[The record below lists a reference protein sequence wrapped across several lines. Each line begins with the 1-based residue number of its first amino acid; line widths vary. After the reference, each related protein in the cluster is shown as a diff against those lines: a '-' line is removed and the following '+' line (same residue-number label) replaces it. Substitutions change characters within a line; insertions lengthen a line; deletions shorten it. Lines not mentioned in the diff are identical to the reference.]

1 VSRNLN
7 EKQQLFMQVLFDEA
21 AGDVVAAKKMAGY
34 SDSTATRLVVEGL
47 KDEIFEATKTYMSR
61 LGPQAAV
68 AYGSALSDPTQLGV
82 KEKMVAAGQILD
94 RAGVVKTEKVA
105 VEATG
110 GLFILPPKQKS
121 CNNCDNDTC
130 TCE

>member
-1 VSRNLN
+1 MSKKLN

-21 AGDVVAAKKMAGY
+21 EGDVVQAKKLAGY
-34 SDSTATRLVVEGL
+34 SDGTATRVVVEGL

-61 LGPQAAV
+61 LGPKAAV
-68 AYGSALSDPTQLGV
+68 AYGSALLDPTQLGV

-105 VEATG
+105 VEASG
-110 GLFILPPKQKS
+110 GLFILPPKES
-121 CNNCDNDTC
+121 TDD
-130 TCE
+130 

>member
-1 VSRNLN
+1 VSKKLN

-21 AGDVVAAKKMAGY
+21 EGDVVQAKKLAGY
-34 SDSTATRLVVEGL
+34 SDGTATRVVIEGL

-61 LGPQAAV
+61 LGPKAAV
-68 AYGSALSDPTQLGV
+68 AYGSALMDPTQLGI

-105 VEATG
+105 VEASG
-110 GLFILPPKQKS
+110 GLFILPPKEGS
-121 CNNCDNDTC
+121 DA
-130 TCE
+130 

>member
-1 VSRNLN
+1 MSKKLN

-21 AGDVVAAKKMAGY
+21 QGDVVQAKKLAGY
-34 SDSTATRLVVEGL
+34 SDGTATRIIVEAL

-61 LGPQAAV
+61 LGPKAAV
-68 AYGSALSDPTQLGV
+68 AYGSALMDPTQLGI

-105 VEATG
+105 VESSG
-110 GLFILPPKQKS
+110 GLFILPPKEGS
-121 CNNCDNDTC
+121 DA
-130 TCE
+130 

>member
-1 VSRNLN
+1 VSKKLN

-21 AGDVVAAKKMAGY
+21 EGDVVQAKKLAGY
-34 SDSTATRLVVEGL
+34 SDGTATRIIVEAL

-61 LGPQAAV
+61 LGPKAAV
-68 AYGSALSDPTQLGV
+68 AYGSALMDPTQLGI

-105 VEATG
+105 VEASG
-110 GLFILPPKQKS
+110 GLFILPPKEGS
-121 CNNCDNDTC
+121 DA
-130 TCE
+130 